1 VQLPTFAVPISVQVT
16 VIALTVTTVPV
27 QVLQVASGRYY
38 WRVVNA
44 SAAGGGNL
52 WCSKSD
58 PAPAPNKPGCYMLPP
73 GGYEEYAANFVP
85 ANPLYVVSDGTA
97 AATIEHCDG

>member
-1 VQLPTFAVPISVQVT
+1 
-16 VIALTVTTVPV
+16 
-27 QVLQVASGRYY
+27 
-38 WRVVNA
+38 
-44 SAAGGGNL
+44 
-52 WCSKSD
+52 
-58 PAPAPNKPGCYMLPP
+58 MLPP